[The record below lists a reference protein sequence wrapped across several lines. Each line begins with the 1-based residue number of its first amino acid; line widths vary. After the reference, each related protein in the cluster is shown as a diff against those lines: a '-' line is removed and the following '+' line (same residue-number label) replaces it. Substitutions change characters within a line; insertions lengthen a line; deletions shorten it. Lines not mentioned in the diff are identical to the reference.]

1 MASNRSW
8 ISRSRYNE
16 SRYLTN
22 EYKIGVEDFIKFA
35 CENSRE
41 RNGGVI
47 IRCPCGHCKN
57 KHYKTPIAVKLD
69 LYRYGMM
76 QWYTIWTAHG
86 EKIPEK
92 KNRD

>member
-1 MASNRSW
+1 MASDRSW
-8 ISRSRYNE
+8 ITRSRYNE
-16 SRYLTN
+16 SRYLTD
-22 EYKIGVEDFIKFA
+22 EYKNGVEDFIKFA
-35 CENSRE
+35 CENLS
-41 RNGGVI
+41 GGV
-47 IRCPCGHCKN
+47 IRCPCGNCKN